1 MDYGT
6 QLVALCVVL
15 VVTIE
20 FFQYRRVKLLSTEL
34 FEGFLGLSIFCI
46 VCDIGC
52 IYVSFHPQ
60 YFSILIN
67 RIIHQFFFASLSLIA
82 FYVFIYIDL
91 RGRKVKNYS
100 TLELLLRAIPLIIA
114 ILGILF
120 GDINYSVSVKGSYS
134 YGTLV
139 NIVYIMSAT

>member
-52 IYVSFHPQ
+52 IYASFHPQ

-67 RIIHQFFFASLSLIA
+67 RIIHQFFFASLSLVA

-91 RGRKVKNYS
+91 REIGRAHV
-100 TLELLLRAIPLIIA
+100 
-114 ILGILF
+114 
-120 GDINYSVSVKGSYS
+120 
-134 YGTLV
+134 
-139 NIVYIMSAT
+139 

>member
-52 IYVSFHPQ
+52 IYASFHPQ

-67 RIIHQFFFASLSLIA
+67 RIIHQFFFASLSLVA

-100 TLELLLRAIPLIIA
+100 TLELLLRAIPLI
-114 ILGILF
+114 
-120 GDINYSVSVKGSYS
+120 GS
-134 YGTLV
+134 
-139 NIVYIMSAT
+139 

>member
-52 IYVSFHPQ
+52 IYASFHPQ

-67 RIIHQFFFASLSLIA
+67 RIIHQFFLVVAGIFVYMVAH
-82 FYVFIYIDL
+82 FIYPVADGVAVVALVLPLVRGVL
-91 RGRKVKNYS
+91 RFGYSHILNRLVK
-100 TLELLLRAIPLIIA
+100 
-114 ILGILF
+114 
-120 GDINYSVSVKGSYS
+120 
-134 YGTLV
+134 
-139 NIVYIMSAT
+139 

>member
-34 FEGFLGLSIFCI
+34 FECFLGLSIFCI

-52 IYVSFHPQ
+52 IYASFHPQ
-60 YFSILIN
+60 YFSILTN
-67 RIIHQFFFASLSLIA
+67 RIIHQFF
-82 FYVFIYIDL
+82 
-91 RGRKVKNYS
+91 
-100 TLELLLRAIPLIIA
+100 LLLCLWWPFMYLSILIYAEERSKTIQH
-114 ILGILF
+114 
-120 GDINYSVSVKGSYS
+120 
-134 YGTLV
+134 
-139 NIVYIMSAT
+139 